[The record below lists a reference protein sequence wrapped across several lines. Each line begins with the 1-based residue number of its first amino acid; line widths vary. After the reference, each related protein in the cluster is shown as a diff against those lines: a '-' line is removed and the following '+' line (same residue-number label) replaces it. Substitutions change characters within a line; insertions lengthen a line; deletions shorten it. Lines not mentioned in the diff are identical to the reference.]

1 MGAALSELLS
11 RLGSRIESA
20 ESLAADSSKL
30 SLGWPELDAALPDG
44 GLPRGVVELAAPRAL
59 GGAASIALAA
69 IRAAHERDAKAWCA
83 WVDPEATLYA
93 PGVAFA
99 GVDLERLLVI
109 RPPRAEVAR
118 IAVKVAASR
127 AFDVIAID
135 VDVVP
140 GASAAA
146 PTKSSKSTRNKR
158 SAWPMDVLVRKLA
171 LLAAEGG
178 ATVLLLSDSS
188 LPRAVT
194 WPVALRLELSRT
206 PDAIALRVA
215 KDRRGRV
222 GAVGVV
228 KAVPWRSRPT
238 SESEKQAG

>member
-20 ESLAADSSKL
+20 ESLAAGSSKLFL
-30 SLGWPELDAALPDG
+30 SLGWPELDAVLPDG

-69 IRAAHERDAKAWCA
+69 IRAAHARDPKAWCA

-93 PGVAFA
+93 PGVVFA
-99 GVDLERLLVI
+99 GVDLERLLVV
-109 RPPRAEVAR
+109 RPPRAEMAR
-118 IAVKVAASR
+118 VAVKVAASR
-127 AFDVIAID
+127 AFDVIAVD

-140 GASAAA
+140 GATLGAAA
-146 PTKSSKSTRNKR
+146 AKKKR

-178 ATVLLLSDSS
+178 ATILLLSDSS
-188 LPRAVT
+188 SPRAMT

-222 GAVGVV
+222 GVV

-238 SESEKQAG
+238 SERKAG